1 MTTER
6 AAVREASRRLSVKD
20 GTKRERERARG
31 GPPEVLCPYAPAGA
45 AEDDKGKARRRS
57 LRWMELGWQGTTTAA
72 REEARNQAVLEM
84 LRERRDQEAE
94 RLKRLRAEV
103 QVPHEVARL

>member
-1 MTTER
+1 MTTDR
-6 AAVREASRRLSVKD
+6 VVVQDAARRPSVDHNACECTWHDAPNSSVYGHSGATED
-20 GTKRERERARG
+20 GR
-31 GPPEVLCPYAPAGA
+31 
-45 AEDDKGKARRRS
+45 GKARRRS
-57 LRWMELGWQGTTTAA
+57 LRWMELGWEGTTTAA
-72 REEARNQAVLEM
+72 REEARKEAVLEM

>member
-72 REEARNQAVLEM
+72 REEARKEAVLET
-84 LRERRDQEAE
+84 
-94 RLKRLRAEV
+94 LRALVEDSRRGV
-103 QVPHEVARL
+103 KAKVFLVRWESLW